1 MARNWCGSS
10 EEREELNSS
19 RKTEKGL
26 ENVDDDG
33 GGRISLDVEY
43 GYFGA
48 RKLECD
54 RTRFKR
60 RKTSCWE
67 VHHGTIVWTQRTV
80 VYSST
85 PSCIREFSSYP
96 WPRSM
101 TTDRCRGSASI
112 VVHYQFQFHKWGLAQ
127 SPSCDCGQRQTMNH
141 IVDTCPLTKSE
152 GTELN
157 LRTMTQSHGW
167 NLQRLQHSRN
177 K

>member
-43 GYFGA
+43 GYFGG

-85 PSCIREFSSYP
+85 PSRIRESSSYP

-101 TTDRCRGSASI
+101 TTDRCRGSAST
-112 VVHYQFQFHKWGLAQ
+112 VRRRSLSVSVSQMG
-127 SPSCDCGQRQTMNH
+127 
-141 IVDTCPLTKSE
+141 
-152 GTELN
+152 
-157 LRTMTQSHGW
+157 
-167 NLQRLQHSRN
+167 SRPITFLYLWPATDHEPHCRHVPIN
-177 K
+177 RI